1 MFEGVDLGA
10 PVSIDIALP
19 QGLMTTVLGMVVVFL
34 ALTALILLT
43 WIMSKAIRA
52 AAGKKALAAPA
63 PAPAAAVAGGASAPA
78 AFANRGEAVAAISA
92 AIAATLGTTSGG
104 FRIHSITRTGED
116 STRGETVAAISAAIA
131 ETMGKTDGGIRIHSI
146 KKV

>member
-1 MFEGVDLGA
+1 MLFEGVDLGA

-52 AAGKKALAAPA
+52 AAGKKASAPA
-63 PAPAAAVAGGASAPA
+63 PVPAAAAASAA
-78 AFANRGEAVAAISA
+78 TGTFANRGEAVAAISA
-92 AIAATLGTTSGG
+92 AIATTLGKTSGG
-104 FRIHSITRTGED
+104 FRIHSI
-116 STRGETVAAISAAIA
+116 
-131 ETMGKTDGGIRIHSI
+131 

>member
-1 MFEGVDLGA
+1 MLFEGVDLGA

-34 ALTALILLT
+34 ALTALIFLT

-63 PAPAAAVAGGASAPA
+63 PVPAAAAAASAAPVT
-78 AFANRGEAVAAISA
+78 FANRGEAVAAISA
-92 AIAATLGTTSGG
+92 AIATTLGKTSGG
-104 FRIHSITRTGED
+104 FRIHSI
-116 STRGETVAAISAAIA
+116 
-131 ETMGKTDGGIRIHSI
+131 

>member
-1 MFEGVDLGA
+1 MLFEGVDLGA
-10 PVSIDIALP
+10 PVSIDIAIP

-52 AAGKKALAAPA
+52 TIGKKSAPVAAPA
-63 PAPAAAVAGGASAPA
+63 VAVAGGAPAPA

-104 FRIHSITRTGED
+104 FRIHSITPTGE
-116 STRGETVAAISAAIA
+116 SNRGETVAAISAAIA
-131 ETMGKTDGGIRIHSI
+131 ETMGKTDGGLRIHSI
-146 KKV
+146 TKV